1 MDELRRA
8 YHDRI
13 ADLRA
18 QTIAIVRDAA
28 RSVGDV
34 TVALVER
41 DCAVGE
47 SIVLDAGDT
56 ARRVAAVEAG
66 VLDVLAQQ
74 APVGRDLRVVLAALR
89 IAQIAELCLGLSRT
103 LAGRVGRGDDVLT
116 PTLRDLTYTIGE
128 RAGGLLEDANGAWIV
143 LDEAQARAVIEGAAE
158 VRELHRR
165 FLAELLGLDGVPV
178 DAAVDLGMAAR
189 VYERLTDHAVE
200 IAGRVLFAVTGTPT
214 IDTTA
219 P

>member
-1 MDELRRA
+1 MDELRRS

-13 ADLRA
+13 ASLRA

-41 DCAVGE
+41 DSAAGE
-47 SIVLDAGDT
+47 VIVVDGGDV
-56 ARRVAAVEAG
+56 ARRVAEVEAG
-66 VLDVLAQQ
+66 VLDIIAQQ

-103 LAGRVGRGDDVLT
+103 LASRVGRGEDVLT
-116 PTLRDLTYTIGE
+116 DELRALTYAIGE
-128 RAGGLLEDANGAWIV
+128 RTSGLLEDANGAWIV
-143 LDEAQARAVIEGAAE
+143 LDEAQARAVIESVGE
-158 VRELHRR
+158 VRDLHRR

-214 IDTTA
+214 IDTIA

>member
-13 ADLRA
+13 AALRD
-18 QTIAIVRDAA
+18 QTIALLRDAS

-34 TVALVER
+34 TAALVER
-41 DCAVGE
+41 DRV
-47 SIVLDAGDT
+47 AGDVVVSGSVDST
-56 ARRVAAVEAG
+56 SRVAEVEAG
-66 VLDVLAQQ
+66 VLDIIAQQ

-89 IAQIAELCLGLSRT
+89 IAQIADLCLGLSRT
-103 LAGRVGRGDDVLT
+103 LGARVGRGEDVLT
-116 PTLRDLTYTIGE
+116 PNLRALATAIGE
-128 RAGGLLEDANGAWIV
+128 GTSSLLEDANGAWIV
-143 LDEAQARAVIEGAAE
+143 LDEDQARSVIAAAVES
-158 VRELHRR
+158 RNLQRR

-200 IAGRVLFAVTGTPT
+200 IAGRVVFAVTGVTLP
-214 IDTTA
+214 A
-219 P
+219 

>member
-13 ADLRA
+13 ADLRG
-18 QTIAIVRDAA
+18 QTIALLRDAS

-34 TVALVER
+34 TAALVER
-41 DCAVGE
+41 DR
-47 SIVLDAGDT
+47 DAGDVVVGGT
-56 ARRVAAVEAG
+56 ADSASRVGEVEAG
-66 VLDVLAQQ
+66 VLDIIAQQ

-89 IAQIAELCLGLSRT
+89 IAQIADLCLGLSRT
-103 LAGRVGRGDDVLT
+103 LGARVGRGEDVLT
-116 PTLRDLTYTIGE
+116 PNLRALASAIGE
-128 RAGGLLEDANGAWIV
+128 GTSSLLEDANGAWIV
-143 LDEAQARAVIEGAAE
+143 LDEDQARSVIAAAGE
-158 VRELHRR
+158 ARGLQRR

-200 IAGRVLFAVTGTPT
+200 IAGRVLFAVTGVTE
-214 IDTTA
+214 TA
-219 P
+219 

>member
-13 ADLRA
+13 ADLRG
-18 QTIAIVRDAA
+18 QTIALLRDAS

-34 TVALVER
+34 TAALVER
-41 DCAVGE
+41 DR
-47 SIVLDAGDT
+47 DAGEVVVSGAVDST
-56 ARRVAAVEAG
+56 SRVAEVEAG
-66 VLDVLAQQ
+66 VLDIIAQQ

-89 IAQIAELCLGLSRT
+89 IAQIADLCLGLSRT
-103 LAGRVGRGDDVLT
+103 LGARVGRGEDVLT
-116 PTLRDLTYTIGE
+116 PNLRALATAIGE
-128 RAGGLLEDANGAWIV
+128 GTSMLLENANGAWIV
-143 LDEAQARAVIEGAAE
+143 LDEDQARAVVGAAGE
-158 VRELHRR
+158 ARDLQRR

-200 IAGRVLFAVTGTPT
+200 IAGRVLFAVTGV
-214 IDTTA
+214 A
-219 P
+219 PSA

>member
-13 ADLRA
+13 ADLRG
-18 QTIAIVRDAA
+18 QTIALLRDAS

-34 TVALVER
+34 TAALVER
-41 DCAVGE
+41 DR
-47 SIVLDAGDT
+47 DAGDVVVSGT
-56 ARRVAAVEAG
+56 VDSTSRVAEVEAG
-66 VLDVLAQQ
+66 VLDIIAQQ

-89 IAQIAELCLGLSRT
+89 IAQIADLCLGLSRT
-103 LAGRVGRGDDVLT
+103 LGARVGRGEDVLT
-116 PTLRDLTYTIGE
+116 PNLRALATAIGE
-128 RAGGLLEDANGAWIV
+128 GTSMLLENANGAWIV
-143 LDEAQARAVIEGAAE
+143 LDEDQARSVIAAA
-158 VRELHRR
+158 REARDLQRR

-200 IAGRVLFAVTGTPT
+200 IAGRVVFAVTGVTESG
-214 IDTTA
+214 
-219 P
+219 